1 MLIFNRIHIIG
12 NGETDMSI
20 KLEQALASKKVLV
33 QKLTSGEVTIQFK
46 NSEIKNVVLA
56 HNGIVDLL
64 AKRGV
69 TADSIRESN
78 LKNLILSGYVK
89 II

>member
-1 MLIFNRIHIIG
+1 MS
-12 NGETDMSI
+12 SI

-33 QKLTSGEVTIQFK
+33 QKLVSGEVTIQFK
-46 NSEIKNVVLA
+46 SNEIKNVVLT

-69 TADSIRESN
+69 TADAIRESN
-78 LKNLILSGYVK
+78 LRRLILDEHVK
-89 II
+89 IL

>member
-1 MLIFNRIHIIG
+1 
-12 NGETDMSI
+12 MSI

-46 NSEIKNVVLA
+46 SNDIKNVVLA

-69 TADSIRESN
+69 TADSIRDSN

-89 II
+89 IL

>member
-1 MLIFNRIHIIG
+1 
-12 NGETDMSI
+12 MSI

-46 NSEIKNVVLA
+46 SNDIKNVVLT

-69 TADSIRESN
+69 TADAIKNSN
-78 LKNLILSGYVK
+78 LKSLILAEYVK
-89 II
+89 IL